1 MKKGLGYQIVNMLTA
16 PQPKE
21 PDIGQRKTDSSY
33 NKIKKKNPKVDNN
46 ICLRI

>member
-21 PDIGQRKTDSSY
+21 PGIGQRKIDSSY
-33 NKIKKKNPKVDNN
+33 NKKKINPKVDNN

>member
-21 PDIGQRKTDSSY
+21 PGIGSAKDRLILQK
-33 NKIKKKNPKVDNN
+33 KKKNPKVDNN

>member
-21 PDIGQRKTDSSY
+21 PGIGSAKDRLILQ
-33 NKIKKKNPKVDNN
+33 KKKKKSHSEALN
-46 ICLRI
+46 RHA